1 MTFDHFPLGKLLM
14 SNEEELIFL
23 SLNYITYSKKDY
35 ISFSEFSIELLQSL
49 FNLMGG
55 RESGIFTM
63 KIDTVL

>member
-49 FNLMGG
+49 FILMGG

>member
-1 MTFDHFPLGKLLM
+1 MG
-14 SNEEELIFL
+14 NEEELIFL
-23 SLNYITYSKKDY
+23 SLNYITYSKEDY
-35 ISFSEFSIELLQSL
+35 ISFAEFSIELLQSL

>member
-23 SLNYITYSKKDY
+23 SLNYITYSKEDY
-35 ISFSEFSIELLQSL
+35 ISFAEFSIELLQSL